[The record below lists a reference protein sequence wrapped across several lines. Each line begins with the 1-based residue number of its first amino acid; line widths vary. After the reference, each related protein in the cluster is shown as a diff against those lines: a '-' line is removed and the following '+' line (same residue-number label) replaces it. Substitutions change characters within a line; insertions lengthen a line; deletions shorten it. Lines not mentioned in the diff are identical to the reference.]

1 MRDMPSSTYSIM
13 PDSLKLELKMQ
24 TGLMP
29 VCFFNKNLKKGLV
42 FLKQCGIIIDVMYD
56 VMLYES
62 GVMSQS
68 IKYDNSRII

>member
-1 MRDMPSSTYSIM
+1 MPSSTYSIM
-13 PDSLKLELKMQ
+13 PDSLKLELKTQ

-29 VCFFNKNLKKGLV
+29 VCFLIKIKKKGLV

-56 VMLYES
+56 VMLCES
-62 GVMSQS
+62 GVMSQC

>member
-1 MRDMPSSTYSIM
+1 MLPYKNGYLST
-13 PDSLKLELKMQ
+13 
-24 TGLMP
+24 
-29 VCFFNKNLKKGLV
+29 VCCDIAFNKNLKKGLV

-62 GVMSQS
+62 GVMSQC